1 MLTKKKLN
9 PEKESVLERLLNFYR
24 ARILKFPNVA
34 CLWQLCEVKTIF
46 IIVARG
52 HQLHSLI
59 LSPVHSVIT
68 GGHLT
73 CD

>member
-9 PEKESVLERLLNFYR
+9 PEKESVLERLLSFYR

-52 HQLHSLI
+52 H
-59 LSPVHSVIT
+59 
-68 GGHLT
+68 
-73 CD
+73 